1 MSIDLTNERDVVED
15 FIGEIPFNILV
26 LANYNF
32 YTLVD
37 EIKNAFNTKYLIELL
52 PSDVILLHIFNEKI
66 KIGNLMLNSQKPS
79 IIIAPY
85 YVIKTLKEWDLL
97 LHYEKIGKEEIVVLN
112 TEDPCG
118 EEEIIVNGYD
128 ISSRLFKKKLIAMCG
143 KENNVKI
150 VNGVLREF
158 IKSSKPIVVYSN
170 EVNDEGKRKITHMNI
185 KVDFYISLFKNSSK
199 LEIEGYESVK
209 TVLNKV
215 FTEINKI

>member
-1 MSIDLTNERDVVED
+1 MIEYRDLALNHRWVMGLQRHGAHISVISLTLLGIAH
-15 FIGEIPFNILV
+15 IGVRGHHLS
-26 LANYNF
+26 
-32 YTLVD
+32 
-37 EIKNAFNTKYLIELL
+37 TKIHYKRCKRSLL
-52 PSDVILLHIFNEKI
+52 TRKRI
-66 KIGNLMLNSQKPS
+66 Q
-79 IIIAPY
+79 PY

-97 LHYEKIGKEEIVVLN
+97 LHHEKIGKEEIVVLN

-118 EEEIIVNGYD
+118 EEEIIVNRYD

-143 KENNVKI
+143 KVNNVKI

-170 EVNDEGKRKITHMNI
+170 KVNDGGKRKITQMNI